1 MYRTVAQLDALT
13 NSLASSFP
21 EVFTRIQLPEASVGG
36 HPVYALRMRA
46 GDLED
51 RRGVLLVGGTHSRE
65 LMNPDAIVELAVD
78 LLVSYLNSTDL
89 VYGGRSW
96 PANDVK
102 FTLDALDI
110 WMVPC
115 SNPDGRT
122 YVINVDDL
130 WRKNRRD
137 NAGTSCHGVDLNRN
151 LDFMWGVTQGQ
162 TSCNP
167 CSDVYCGP
175 DAFSEPETRNIKH
188 LLDAYRINTFADVH
202 SFSELILYPWG
213 HAATQTE
220 DPTQV
225 FTNLPTGTCSPIG
238 TPRYA
243 EYMEPRDLDR
253 FVTVGDQIVDDIT
266 AVRGRVYT
274 NEPSLGLYATTGTHS
289 DYVYSRHIADP
300 SLQKTYGYTFETGP
314 SVGDAAESFHP
325 ADPEPVKG
333 DAKAGMYS
341 LIQQSVCAIELIG
354 WSLLRRDTEIAS
366 LRRVRDDML
375 AGTEAGRRWITLFE
389 RSQVELIGP
398 LLADEKLAAE
408 AADLLQV
415 AGRLLEDEKAVVGS
429 EEIERSQA
437 LIQRLARS
445 AKSDRVRKDLELV
458 SSELGRLEGL
468 SNAEVIRSVMSRGPN
483 GKAAAE

>member
-1 MYRTVAQLDALT
+1 MYRTVAQLDSLT
-13 NSLASSFP
+13 NSLATQFP
-21 EVFTRIQLPEASVGG
+21 GTFTRVQLPEASVGG
-36 HPVYALRMRA
+36 SPVFALRMRA

-78 LLVSYLNSTDL
+78 LLVSYLNGADL

-102 FTLDALDI
+102 FTLEALDI

-137 NAGTSCHGVDLNRN
+137 NAGTSCDGVDLNRN

-175 DAFSEPETRNIKH
+175 DAFSEPETRNIKN
-188 LLDAYRINTFADVH
+188 LLDAHRINTFADVH

-213 HAATQTE
+213 HAPTQTN
-220 DPTQV
+220 DPSKV
-225 FTNLPTGTCSPIG
+225 FTNLPTGTCSTIATQG
-238 TPRYA
+238 YA
-243 EYMEPRDLDR
+243 EYMEPQDLDR
-253 FVTVGDQIVDDIT
+253 FQTVGDRIVDDIA
-266 AVRGRVYT
+266 AVQGRVYT

-289 DYVYSRHIADP
+289 DYAYSRHIADP

-325 ADPEPVKG
+325 ADPEPVKR

-354 WSLLRRDTEIAS
+354 WSLLKRDDEIVS
-366 LRRVRDDML
+366 LRRVRDDFL
-375 AGTEAGRRWITLFE
+375 ATTEAGRAWISLFE
-389 RSQVELIGP
+389 RSQLELIGP
-398 LLADEKLAAE
+398 AFADEKLAAE
-408 AADLLQV
+408 AADLLQS
-415 AGRLLEDEKAVVGS
+415 AGRMLQEEKAVIGS
-429 EEIERSQA
+429 AEIERAQA
-437 LIQRLARS
+437 LIKRLAGKARTDQLRS
-445 AKSDRVRKDLELV
+445 DLELV

-468 SNAEVIRSVMSRGPN
+468 SNAEAIRTLMSRSPE
-483 GKAAAE
+483 GKPAGE